1 VTPRTLR
8 PPGEGATR
16 HRPWRARSLET
27 TASFR
32 LKHTPGARD
41 AGFGVAPKGHGLW
54 TRTRRGTGEMRC
66 VRTFGKSR
74 HLGLVIPRGGGN
86 VPGLL

>member
-8 PPGEGATR
+8 PPGEGAAR

-66 VRTFGKSR
+66 VRKKPS
-74 HLGLVIPRGGGN
+74 LGACHPAWGW
-86 VPGLL
+86 